1 MSQGLTKTKRRIQS
15 VSSTKKITKAMEL
28 VATVKL
34 KRWKDNMENILT
46 YLQSMEEVISL
57 CVDGFDVFDDKSEI
71 KEFRKYKRAKGI
83 LYIIVTSTLGLCG
96 GYNYNLFKYINN
108 KLHKDDKVL
117 MIGTKGFTKLSH
129 EDLDIEDKY
138 VSFLDQ
144 FSYQSVTLLNKEI
157 LEFYLTGK
165 YEKVVL
171 VSTMYKNSLTFVPV
185 ETNILPLSGKEKI
198 NSNSNNV
205 IFEPDKEEVLSL
217 IIPKYLN
224 TLLYAKLTEALV
236 CEQASR
242 RNAMDSATDNA
253 EELLDK
259 LKIEFNKA
267 RQQAITQE
275 ITEVVGGSL
284 NK

>member
-57 CVDGFDVFDDKSEI
+57 CVDGVDASDDRCEI
-71 KEFRKYKRAKGI
+71 NEFKKFKHAKGI

-96 GYNYNLFKYINN
+96 GYNYNLFKFINN
-108 KLHKDDKVL
+108 KLNKEDKVL

-138 VSFLDQ
+138 VSFLDH
-144 FSYQSVTLLNKEI
+144 FSYQSVSILNKEI
-157 LEFYLTGK
+157 LDLYLTGI

-171 VSTMYKNSLTFVPV
+171 VSTMYKNSLTFVPI
-185 ETNILPLSGKEKI
+185 ETDILPLSGKS
-198 NSNSNNV
+198 NSNSNSDGV
-205 IFEPDKEEVLSL
+205 IFDPNKEEVLSL

-224 TLLYAKLTEALV
+224 TLLYGKLTESLV

>member
-34 KRWKDNMENILT
+34 KRWKDNMENVLT
-46 YLQSMEEVISL
+46 YLKSMEEVISL
-57 CVDGFDVFDDKSEI
+57 CASGVNNNDTQEEINEFKVFK
-71 KEFRKYKRAKGI
+71 KAKGK

-96 GYNYNLFKYINN
+96 GYNYNLFKFINN
-108 KLHKDDKVL
+108 KLNKEDKVL

-129 EDLDIEDKY
+129 EDLDIDDKY

-144 FSYQSVTLLNKEI
+144 FNYQSVTLLNKEI
-157 LEFYLTGK
+157 LNLYLTGK

-171 VSTMYKNSLTFVPV
+171 VSTKYKNSLTFIPI
-185 ETNILPLSGKEKI
+185 ETDILPLSGKGSKN
-198 NSNSNNV
+198 NSSEQV
-205 IFEPDKEEVLSL
+205 VFEPNKEEVLSL
-217 IIPKYLN
+217 IIPQYLN
-224 TLLYAKLTEALV
+224 TLLYGKLTEALV

-275 ITEVVGGSL
+275 ITEVVGGSI